1 MEPALIIV
9 AVVLIAHL
17 LDRSWPRSN
26 AARFRRAYGEW
37 SRECD
42 AQGMTVEQKI
52 EEYQFRHA
60 MVRLRRRVSDLAIH
74 DPLHWREHLAKISVE
89 EGKNLA
95 AFDKKTARRFLKVI
109 QELSPSDILYHDAL
123 GSVLAARATRPT
135 NPSDDDIA
143 AVTTI
148 RSRNQVQS

>member
-1 MEPALIIV
+1 MESVLILLT
-9 AVVLIAHL
+9 VVLIAHL

-42 AQGMTVEQKI
+42 AKGMSAEQKV
-52 EEYQFRHA
+52 EEYQFRHT
-60 MVRLRRRVSDLAIH
+60 MVRLRRRVSDLSLE
-74 DPLHWREHLAKISVE
+74 DPINWRDHLAKISVE

-95 AFDKKTARRFLKVI
+95 AFDKRVARRFLKAI

-123 GSVLAARATRPT
+123 ESVLAARVAHRT
-135 NPSDDDIA
+135 NPGDDDIA

-148 RSRNQVQS
+148 RSRNQVED